1 MKVVVFKGAF
11 GQMVATTSEE
21 LVRKLTAA
29 AAAIT
34 AAAAAR
40 EGEAVAFERLER
52 MLPLAARSL
61 VAAKR
66 VRKGEACARDAAIGA
81 ALGQPCSSRPF
92 LSIFHAITTPF
103 MTKRIAFMA
112 YLSSLTGMRRFTWDH
127 FVPPRSKGGGP

>member
-40 EGEAVAFERLER
+40 EGRLWHLSGSR
-52 MLPLAARSL
+52 GCCLLPRALSWPPSGCGRARP
-61 VAAKR
+61 APA
-66 VRKGEACARDAAIGA
+66 
-81 ALGQPCSSRPF
+81 
-92 LSIFHAITTPF
+92 TP
-103 MTKRIAFMA
+103 R
-112 YLSSLTGMRRFTWDH
+112 
-127 FVPPRSKGGGP
+127 